1 MRCRTSERRI
11 EMHTTDSASA
21 SAGKILRVADFP
33 AGYSAKC
40 ECVAKKIATKDCRG
54 LVIHDGNGGEVTTF
68 NGPEFRAAQEDDGSI
83 RVYRLPSLTQDSTD
97 PYRTPIESW
106 GPREAKAALRLAN
119 ERNNKFWE
127 PQKGTELWK
136 HLNQENK

>member
-33 AGYSAKC
+33 SGYSAKC

-54 LVIHDGNGGEVTTF
+54 LVIHDGSGREVTTF

-83 RVYRLPSLTQDSTD
+83 RVYRLPNLTQDSD
-97 PYRTPIESW
+97 PYRVPLESW
-106 GPREAKAALRLAN
+106 GPGQAKAALRLAN
-119 ERNNKFWE
+119 KRNEEFWKPE
-127 PQKGTELWK
+127 EGTWLHK
-136 HLNQENK
+136 HLNE